1 MQPIK
6 RALIIGITGQDGSYL
21 AELLLSKGYDVAGL
35 VRRTS
40 YGSGNLRNVSHLM
53 DKITLEHGDLSDG
66 SSLNRAI
73 SSFHPDEIYNLGA
86 QADVRESFD
95 VPEFSVDIN
104 GTAVVRLLESVKA
117 INRNIKVY
125 QASTSE
131 MFGNTDATPQN
142 EDTRMNPA
150 SPYAWGKYVGYR
162 AVKLYRE
169 AHGMFVTNGILFNH
183 ESPRRGDSYV
193 TRKITKAAVRIKLGL
208 QDSLHLGNLDA
219 KRDWG
224 YAEEFMQ
231 AAYDMMQCE
240 ESNDYVIGTGETHT
254 VREWLEATFALA
266 GLDPYKYVTQDKI
279 LYRPAEVNVLQ
290 ADYSRAREA
299 FGFEPKV
306 RFQQLVEMMYAAD
319 LANESKGMETIP
331 A

>member
-1 MQPIK
+1 MK
-6 RALIIGITGQDGSYL
+6 KALIIGITGQDGSYL
-21 AELLLSKGYDVAGL
+21 AELLLEKGYDVTGM
-35 VRRTS
+35 VRRSS
-40 YGSGNLRNVSHLM
+40 YGTGNLRNVSHLVDRLKFEM
-53 DKITLEHGDLSDG
+53 GDMSDG
-66 SSLNRAI
+66 SSLARVI
-73 SSFHPDEIYNLGA
+73 SKVQPDEIYNLGA
-86 QADVRESFD
+86 QADVRESFE
-95 VPEFSVDIN
+95 VPEFSVDVN
-104 GTAVVRLLESVKA
+104 GTGVIRLLEAVKA
-117 INRNIKVY
+117 IVPSCKVY

-193 TRKITKAAVRIKLGL
+193 TRKITKAVARIKLGK
-208 QDSLHLGNLDA
+208 QDKLHLGNLDA

-224 YAEEFMQ
+224 YAKEFME
-231 AAYDMMQCE
+231 AAWSMMQCE
-240 ESNDYVIGTGETHT
+240 NSNDYVIGTGETHT

-266 GLDPYKYVTQDKI
+266 DLDPYQYVVEDKV

-290 ADYSRAREA
+290 ADATRARRA

-306 RFQQLVEMMYAAD
+306 KYAELLKMMYEAD
-319 LANESKGMETIP
+319 LERERNTHL
-331 A
+331 

>member
-1 MQPIK
+1 M
-6 RALIIGITGQDGSYL
+6 
-21 AELLLSKGYDVAGL
+21 EKGYEVAGL

-53 DKITLEHGDLSDG
+53 NRITLEHGDLSDG

-73 SSFHPDEIYNLGA
+73 SHFKPHEIYNLGA

-104 GTAVVRLLESVKA
+104 GTAVVRLLESVRA
-117 INRNIKVY
+117 INPSIKVY

-131 MFGNTDATPQN
+131 MFGNTNETPQN

-193 TRKITKAAVRIKLGL
+193 TRKITKAAARIKLGK
-208 QDSLHLGNLDA
+208 QDKLYLGNLDA

-224 YAEEFMQ
+224 YTKEFME
-231 AAYDMMQCE
+231 AAYNMMQCE
-240 ESNDYVIGTGETHT
+240 QSNDYVIGTGETHT

-266 GLDPYKYVTQDKI
+266 GLDPYKYVVEDKV

-290 ADYSRAREA
+290 ADATRAKEA

-306 RFQQLVEMMYAAD
+306 KFQQLVEMMYQHD
-319 LANESKGMETIP
+319 LNMEAI
-331 A
+331 

>member
-1 MQPIK
+1 MNK
-6 RALIIGITGQDGSYL
+6 KALIIGITGQDGSYL
-21 AELLLSKGYDVAGL
+21 AELLLSKGYDVSGM

-40 YGSGNLRNVSHLM
+40 YGSGNLRNVSHLV
-53 DKITLEHGDLSDG
+53 DKINIEHGDLSDG
-66 SSLNRAI
+66 SSLNRVI
-73 SSFHPDEIYNLGA
+73 SAVMPDEIYNLGA

-131 MFGNTDATPQN
+131 MFGNTDSTPQN

-150 SPYAWGKYVGYR
+150 SPYAWGKYVGFR

-193 TRKITKAAVRIKLGL
+193 TRKITKAAARIKLGK
-208 QDSLHLGNLDA
+208 QDKLYLGNLDA

-224 YAEEFMQ
+224 YAQEFME
-231 AAYDMMQCE
+231 AAWMMMQCDK
-240 ESNDYVIGTGETHT
+240 SNDYVIGTGETHT
-254 VREWLEATFALA
+254 VREWLEETFKLA
-266 GLDPYKYVTQDKI
+266 GLDPYKYVVEDKV

-290 ADYSRAREA
+290 ADYTRAHGE
-299 FGFEPKV
+299 FGFNPKV
-306 RFQQLVEMMYAAD
+306 RFHQLIEMMYQED
-319 LANESKGMETIP
+319 LTREMQGK
-331 A
+331 